1 MKSRIQSLW
10 QRAVEPLSYLWRLRS
25 VVRRYRRHLI
35 GLGLLTSAASLQ
47 PLITPQVTRQIIDV
61 AYPARDFG
69 LFFLLSAFIVGLNL
83 ITAVIESLATY
94 LSTYVNNLIAFR
106 IRMKVF
112 HALNRVPVSYV
123 ESHQSGMFLE
133 RIAGDADQTSGMLS
147 AIIPQVISLLLT
159 TVMTLVMMANISP
172 LVTVLVLA
180 IVPIYYLISSILALK
195 LRVWQQQIRIKDEQ
209 LTTGAVEAIQG
220 VPTARIFGIASWL
233 KRLYTGLLRDK
244 IKMSFGIW
252 RVQLIYGRMSWAVS
266 YFWGILLTFGG
277 WYLVFKDRLTL
288 GDAVALGMYIPLLLR
303 PAQQLLGLYQ
313 SLVASSV
320 PAQRVSEVLNEA
332 RKTNAVTTHDGFRI
346 TEGVRLR
353 SVMFAYRDNAWCLNN
368 ISLNLKFG
376 DTVVVVGATGS
387 GKTTLLRLL
396 AGMFDTY
403 EGDILADGIPL
414 SSIRTSSYQANVAM
428 VMADNF
434 FFSGSIM
441 ENMCMAGEKIEETQV
456 KKAAK
461 TLGFDKW
468 LESLPNGY
476 DTRLGVGGIRLSSGQ
491 TQKIA
496 VLRALL
502 KKPRLLL
509 LDELTSAMD
518 IESERR
524 ILDGLQVLRPTES
537 IMILTTHRLALTR
550 EPWVSK
556 IVVLDNGAIAEQ
568 GSIDELYIRNGEY
581 RRLMELAG
589 LGRMN

>member
-1 MKSRIQSLW
+1 MIQSLW
-10 QRAVEPLSYLWRLRS
+10 QRAFQPLSYLWRLRS

-35 GLGLLTSAASLQ
+35 GLGLLGTAASLQ
-47 PLITPQVTRQIIDV
+47 PMITPQVTREIIDV
-61 AYPARDFG
+61 AYPARDFH
-69 LFFLLSAFIVGLNL
+69 LFFLLTAFIVGLNL

-94 LSTYVNNLIAFR
+94 LSTYVNNLITFR

-123 ESHQSGMFLE
+123 ESHHSGMFLE

-147 AIIPQVISLLLT
+147 AIVPQVISLLLT
-159 TVMTLVMMANISP
+159 TVLTLVMMANISS

-180 IVPIYYLISSILALK
+180 IIPLYYVTSSILALK
-195 LRVWQQQIRIKDEQ
+195 LRVWQQRMRMKDEQ
-209 LTTGAVEAIQG
+209 LTTGAIEAIQG
-220 VPTARIFGIASWL
+220 VPTARIFGIGNWL
-233 KRLYTGLLRDK
+233 RKLYTGLLRDK

-277 WYLVFKDRLTL
+277 WYLVFQDRLTL

-313 SLVASSV
+313 SLIASSV
-320 PAQRVSEVLNEA
+320 PAQRVTEVLDEA
-332 RKTNAVTTHDGFRI
+332 RKTNMVSAHDGFRL
-346 TEGVRLR
+346 TEGVRLQGVR
-353 SVMFAYRDNAWCLNN
+353 FAYRDNAWCLNN
-368 ISLNLKFG
+368 ISLDLKFG
-376 DTVVVVGATGS
+376 ETVVIVGATGS
-387 GKTTLLRLL
+387 GKTTLMRLL

-441 ENMCMAGEKIEETQV
+441 ENMRMAGPNIDQSQVRETAKIL
-456 KKAAK
+456 A
-461 TLGFDKW
+461 LDKW

-518 IESERR
+518 VESERR
-524 ILDGLQVLRPTES
+524 ILDGLQVLRPAANMT
-537 IMILTTHRLALTR
+537 ILTTHRLALTR
-550 EPWVSK
+550 EPWVNK
-556 IVVLDNGAIAEQ
+556 IVVLDDGAIVEQ
-568 GSIDELYIRNGEY
+568 GSIDELYVRNGEY

-589 LGRMN
+589 LGRLN